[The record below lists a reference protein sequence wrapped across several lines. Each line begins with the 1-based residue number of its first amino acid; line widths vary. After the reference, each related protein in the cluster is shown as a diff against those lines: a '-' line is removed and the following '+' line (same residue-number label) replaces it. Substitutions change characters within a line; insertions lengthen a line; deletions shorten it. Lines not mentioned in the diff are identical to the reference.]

1 MNDKTKNL
9 ICSGVFFLFGAF
21 LYFESLSIK
30 VLMTKDL
37 GSGFFP
43 KVIAVSIM
51 VMAIVELI
59 ITLTNKRIVK
69 DEKTDRDIKGGL
81 LTIMCMAAY
90 IALYDSLGFLLST
103 ALYLFFQILILSTEK
118 NRRIP
123 LFALISVA
131 SSVVIY
137 VIFVYA
143 ISMPLPTGILSF

>member
-123 LFALISVA
+123 LLPLYLLPALLL
-131 SSVVIY
+131 
-137 VIFVYA
+137 F
-143 ISMPLPTGILSF
+143 M

>member
-90 IALYDSLGFLLST
+90 IALYDPLGFLLST
-103 ALYLFFQILILSTEK
+103 ALYLFVQILILSTEK

>member
-59 ITLTNKRIVK
+59 ITLINKRIVK